1 MRLTRIKLAG
11 FKSFVDPTD
20 LKLPSRLVGVVGPNG
35 CGKSNTIDAVRW
47 VMGESSAKHLRG
59 ESMDDVIFTGSSSRK
74 PVSMA
79 SVELVF
85 DNADGSLGGEYA
97 DYAEI
102 SIRREVTRDGQSKY
116 LLNNVRCRRRDIRD
130 IFLGTGLGPRSYAII
145 EQGMI
150 SRLIEA
156 KPEELRVYLE
166 EAAGISKYKERRRET
181 ENRIGHTR
189 DNLARLD
196 DLREELDKQLE
207 KLKRQSSAA
216 ERYQVLKADERRVR
230 GELLVLRRREFE
242 GQRDAQGRVIGER
255 ETALEGIVAELRASE
270 TALERARLQQGEATE
285 TLSVVQ
291 AEFYRVGA
299 EVTRLEQ
306 SIEHTRD
313 TRRQR
318 SRELE
323 EVERTLGEARV
334 HLADDARRVAEIDEA
349 MASDEPAFEMLA
361 ETQRLSA
368 ETLARAETELGEW
381 QARQD
386 AFAARNA
393 EATQT
398 AQVERSRIEQ
408 LERSI
413 AAASS
418 RLERLEGERAT
429 LVDTPHARAIDE
441 LAEEER
447 DAAAE
452 ETRLGAALAESVATR
467 ERLRGERRELDER
480 RNERRARSQS
490 LLGRLASLEALQQ
503 AALAADRGDDSGWI
517 GANGLDERPRL
528 AQTIR
533 ADAGWEPAVE
543 LVLGPRLEAICVA
556 DDTLFDRCLASP
568 PDARFTLVHDG
579 GSDHAGSDHGGSDH
593 DGSDHD
599 GSDHDGSDH
608 GGSDHGG
615 RTTPDPAADG
625 ARTTGGPRPA
635 PLAAKVHGPAALGGW
650 LNGVLAADTLEDALA
665 CRPSLRPGESV
676 VTPEGLWF
684 GPGWLRVARAAAEDG
699 VLARE
704 TALVEVRD
712 ELAALDEALA
722 ELDEQVEDAARRES
736 EHDTRRET
744 LQHAVNDAV
753 RALAKVRS
761 TLAAERQKLE
771 QSETRARRLDEELGE
786 LHGGLEGDR
795 GTLEQASERRAEA
808 LAGLEE
814 LERERDALRTE
825 HEALRANVVEARV
838 RSEGDRSAGQELA
851 IRVESM
857 RGVRATTEQ
866 NLSRLHARI
875 EQLEVRETDL
885 NAMLA
890 SGEGDDPLV
899 ALEAALQRTLAA
911 KLAADASFG
920 NARAALGEVDAR
932 LGEHERARQLHER
945 RAAELRE
952 TLQESRMASQEVLVR
967 LKTIDEQLAEH
978 DHDAEALLAALDP
991 EATIDAHTA
1000 ELESLERRISRLGPI
1015 NLAAIDEHAEQLE
1028 RKEHLDAQHADI
1040 VEALETLE
1048 RAIAKIDRETRAR
1061 FKDTYDK
1068 VDARFQ
1074 EFFPRLFGGG
1084 AASLE
1089 MTGDDLLTTG
1099 IGVSAQPPGKR
1110 VNNIQLLSGGEK
1122 ALTAVALVFAFF
1134 ELNPSPF
1141 CMLDEVDAP
1150 LDDANVGRF
1159 CALVREMSERV
1170 QFIFITHNKVTMEL
1184 AEQLM
1189 GVTMNEPGVSRLVA
1203 VDVQEA
1209 VELAGV

>member
-11 FKSFVDPTD
+11 FKSFVDPTE

-74 PVSMA
+74 PVGQA

-85 DNADGSLGGEYA
+85 DNSDGSLGGEYA
-97 DYAEI
+97 AYAEI

-130 IFLGTGLGPRSYAII
+130 VFLGTGLGPRSYAII

-181 ENRIGHTR
+181 ENRIGHAR

-196 DLREELDKQLE
+196 DLREEIDKQLA
-207 KLKRQSSAA
+207 KLERQAKSA
-216 ERYQVLKADERRVR
+216 ERYQVLRAEERRAR
-230 GELLVLRRREFE
+230 GELLVLRRRDFE
-242 GQRDAQGRVIGER
+242 ARRDAQARVIGER
-255 ETALEGIVAELRASE
+255 DTALEGVVAELRASE
-270 TALERARLQQGEATE
+270 TALERARLQQSEATDA
-285 TLSVVQ
+285 LSLVQ
-291 AEFYRVGA
+291 AEFYRVGG
-299 EVTRLEQ
+299 EVTRIEQ
-306 SIEHTRD
+306 SIEHTRE
-313 TRRQR
+313 TRRAR

-323 EVERTLGEARV
+323 EIERTLAEPRI
-334 HLADDARRVAEIDEA
+334 HLADDSRRIGEIDES
-349 MASDEPAFEMLA
+349 MARDEPEFDALA
-361 ETQRLSA
+361 DTQRLSA
-368 ETLARAETELGEW
+368 EAFARAEAELAEW
-381 QARQD
+381 RVRQD
-386 AFAARNA
+386 AFAQRNA
-393 EATQT
+393 EAMQV

-408 LERSI
+408 LERGVSN
-413 AAASS
+413 AAT
-418 RLERLEGERAT
+418 RLERLEAERAP
-429 LVDTPHARAIDE
+429 LADTPHARAIED
-441 LAEEER
+441 L
-447 DAAAE
+447 AAE
-452 ETRLGAALAESVATR
+452 ETGAAEDEARLTAALDESRVVR
-467 ERLRGERRELDER
+467 ERLVAERRELDETL
-480 RNERRARSQS
+480 NARRARLQS

-503 AALAADRGDDSGWI
+503 AALASDKGEDDGWAARHGI
-517 GANGLDERPRL
+517 DELPRL

-533 ADAGWEPAVE
+533 TEPGWEKAVE
-543 LVLGPRLEAICVA
+543 LVLGARLEAVQIE
-556 DDTLFDRCLASP
+556 DGDLFERCLEALP
-568 PDARFTLVHDG
+568 AARLTLVRG
-579 GSDHAGSDHGGSDH
+579 EASGQGVE
-593 DGSDHD
+593 
-599 GSDHDGSDH
+599 
-608 GGSDHGG
+608 
-615 RTTPDPAADG
+615 DG
-625 ARTTGGPRPA
+625 APRPGS
-635 PLAAKVHGPAALGGW
+635 LATKVEGPPALAGW
-650 LNGVLAADTLEDALA
+650 LAGVHAADTVADALA
-665 CRPSLRPGESV
+665 LRPSLAPGESV
-676 VTPEGLWF
+676 VTPDGLHL
-684 GPGWLRVARAAAEDG
+684 GPGWLRVARAEAEDG

-704 TALVEVRD
+704 AELVDVRT
-712 ELAALDEALA
+712 EIEGLEATLA
-722 ELDEQVEDAARRES
+722 ELEERQGDATRREG

-744 LQHAVNDAV
+744 LQHSVNDAV
-753 RALAKVRS
+753 RELSRVRS
-761 TLAAERQKLE
+761 SLAAERQRLE
-771 QSETRARRLDEELGE
+771 QSETRARRLDEEIAE
-786 LHGGLEGDR
+786 LRESLESDR
-795 GTLEQASERRAEA
+795 EALEIASERRAEA
-808 LAGLEE
+808 LDGLDG
-814 LERERDALRTE
+814 LGREGDALAAE
-825 HEALRANVVEARV
+825 HETLRANVAEART
-838 RSEGDRSAGQELA
+838 RSEADRASGQELA

-866 NLSRLHARI
+866 NLVRLNARI
-875 EQLEVRETDL
+875 AQLETREGEL

-890 SGEGDDPLV
+890 SGDGEDPLV
-899 ALEAALQRTLAA
+899 AMEAGLQEALAA
-911 KLAADASFG
+911 RLHADAAFA

-932 LGEHERARQLHER
+932 LGEHETARQRHER

-952 TLQESRMASQEVLVR
+952 TLQEARMESQEVLVR
-967 LKTIDEQLAEH
+967 LKTLDEQLAEQE
-978 DHDAEALLAALDP
+978 HDAAALLEGLDP
-991 EATIDAHTA
+991 EATIDVRVA

-1015 NLAAIDEHAEQLE
+1015 NLAAIDEHATELE
-1028 RKEHLDAQHADI
+1028 RKEHLDAQHAD
-1040 VEALETLE
+1040 VTEALATLE
-1048 RAIAKIDRETRAR
+1048 RAIQKIDRETRSR

-1068 VDARFQ
+1068 VDARFS

-1099 IGVSAQPPGKR
+1099 IGVVAQPPGKR
-1110 VNNIQLLSGGEK
+1110 VSNIHLLSGGEK

-1184 AEQLM
+1184 ADQLM

-1209 VELAGV
+1209 VALAGA